1 MNRLTKCALGGLFS
15 LALLASCNCG
25 TTTTTLRV
33 ADQFEVEKYD
43 DRLNLF
49 IVADGG
55 RNGYYEQQNVADQMG
70 NLSEVVEPEVV
81 ISAGDTHHFEGIQSV
96 GDPLWVSNF
105 EDIYT
110 HPELMVSWLPVLGNH
125 EYRGNTQAVLD
136 YANVSR
142 RWVMPDR
149 YYTTV
154 LDEAGTT
161 VRLVM
166 IDTAPLIDKYRNDS
180 AKYPDAVKQD
190 MDTQL
195 QWIDSVLSVAKEDWT
210 VVVGHHPIYAYTT
223 KTEQERIDMQQR
235 VDKILRKYSVDMYIC
250 GHIHSFQ
257 HLRAEGSDI
266 DYVVNSSAS
275 LARDVA
281 EIPETQFCSNR
292 EGFMVLSADSD
303 DLEAMFVDCEGKLTY
318 TLKRT
323 R

>member
-1 MNRLTKCALGGLFS
+1 M
-15 LALLASCNCG
+15 ALLASCNCG

-195 QWIDSVLSVAKEDWT
+195 QGIDSVLRCPKW
-210 VVVGHHPIYAYTT
+210 
-223 KTEQERIDMQQR
+223 KKR
-235 VDKILRKYSVDMYIC
+235 
-250 GHIHSFQ
+250 
-257 HLRAEGSDI
+257 
-266 DYVVNSSAS
+266 SA
-275 LARDVA
+275 LFW
-281 EIPETQFCSNR
+281 I
-292 EGFMVLSADSD
+292 
-303 DLEAMFVDCEGKLTY
+303 
-318 TLKRT
+318 
-323 R
+323 